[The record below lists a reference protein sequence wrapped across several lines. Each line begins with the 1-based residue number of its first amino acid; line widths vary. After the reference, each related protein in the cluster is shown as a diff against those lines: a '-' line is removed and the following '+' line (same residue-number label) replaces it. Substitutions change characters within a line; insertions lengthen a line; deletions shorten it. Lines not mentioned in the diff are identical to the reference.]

1 MSSRGCKAPRKFIF
15 GAIVLTCNSMLQ
27 YSHLKRKGNKTMQY
41 TPEQKAE
48 AAKMIAIN
56 ERTIARMKTKT
67 RKEAAIAYLEDMN
80 KRLKDETFK
89 IA

>member
-1 MSSRGCKAPRKFIF
+1 
-15 GAIVLTCNSMLQ
+15 
-27 YSHLKRKGNKTMQY
+27 MQY

-48 AAKMIAIN
+48 AANMIAIN

-67 RKEAAIAYLEDMN
+67 GKEAAIAYLEDMN

>member
-1 MSSRGCKAPRKFIF
+1 
-15 GAIVLTCNSMLQ
+15 
-27 YSHLKRKGNKTMQY
+27 MQY